1 MALGSLK
8 WLPEAFCLCQGCVAC
23 HSQKVVFKAQKM
35 LFYLISDFHADL
47 LSDKLSILKLEE
59 KIQTRNEIV
68 SEKLQNFHQL
78 KLSIEMKEKDPRFM
92 TGELL

>member
-1 MALGSLK
+1 
-8 WLPEAFCLCQGCVAC
+8 
-23 HSQKVVFKAQKM
+23 M

-78 KLSIEMKEKDPRFM
+78 KLSIEMKEKDHRFM
-92 TGELL
+92 TGETSLKVSNNIFQHHRLRFF